1 MFAGTIIISLLC
13 PCGRRL
19 QHQHSFTM
27 DSATSRAGHFL
38 GGAGDRKAGKALD
51 PVFGKIKRQQD
62 GPVPALCGDGDP
74 VTGATVHSHRD
85 HGTLG

>member
-1 MFAGTIIISLLC
+1 MYAAL
-13 PCGRRL
+13 PKGRVR
-19 QHQHSFTM
+19 
-27 DSATSRAGHFL
+27 RR
-38 GGAGDRKAGKALD
+38 AGDREAGKALG
-51 PVFGKIKRQQD
+51 PVRREVERREH

>member
-1 MFAGTIIISLLC
+1 MCAGTIIISLLC

-19 QHQHSFTM
+19 QHQHSFATA
-27 DSATSRAGHFL
+27 SATSRAGRVRR
-38 GGAGDRKAGKALD
+38 GAGDRNAGKDID